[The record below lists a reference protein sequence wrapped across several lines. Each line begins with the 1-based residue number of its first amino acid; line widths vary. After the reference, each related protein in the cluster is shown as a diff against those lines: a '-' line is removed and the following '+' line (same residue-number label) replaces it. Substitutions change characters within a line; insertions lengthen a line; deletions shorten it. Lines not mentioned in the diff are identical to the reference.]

1 LVAVST
7 SRLSCKRAG
16 KTRTLMPVGIH
27 LGTLGLRLSA
37 PRMQRSCAMRLC
49 LKMSEGRVLMRQLLV
64 CFSILFLLGDSAYWT
79 RGDMAG
85 TPVDNGSPTPST
97 SGDARGHSGGQSD
110 IVGKLRSGGDKSSTD
125 TTWSQGL
132 TLGANGPIPV
142 IVVDQCP
149 LLPSPRACIPHSPA
163 IRQAPIIPV
172 SSSGNGAPDAP
183 PSAFAHQ

>member
-1 LVAVST
+1 
-7 SRLSCKRAG
+7 
-16 KTRTLMPVGIH
+16 
-27 LGTLGLRLSA
+27 
-37 PRMQRSCAMRLC
+37 MQRSCAMRLC
-49 LKMSEGRVLMRQLLV
+49 LKMSGGRVLMRQLLV

-163 IRQAPIIPV
+163 IRQAPIIIPV
-172 SSSGNGAPDAP
+172 SSSGNGAPAAP